1 MGMEEDG
8 DEVGNEAYSCAP
20 KWSSSSYPVVVVVVV
35 ELLLVRMGVVAAV
48 GEDTVAVDDVVAV
61 DLSRVRTFDRGSAG
75 S

>member
-1 MGMEEDG
+1 
-8 DEVGNEAYSCAP
+8 VGNEAYSCAP
-20 KWSSSSYPVVVVVVV
+20 KWSSSSYPVVVVVEE